1 MTAHPVPSPRAQSRT
16 LPARFAAALLGVVL
30 LLAGAT
36 APTAA
41 RAADAWL
48 DRLGIS
54 VLFDGAQVPNA
65 VDDGAK
71 NGVVATNDAVAFQ
84 WDLAVIGTAGGVL
97 SQTLPEGWRWD
108 PTSLGALDTD
118 GTAYAAH
125 HAVST
130 DGRTLTAT
138 VTRVSGKLLSLA
150 GMKAIPTRTVADG
163 SRYTPAVVAQN
174 GGAAL
179 EAATEPITVRGEYR
193 AEFNKTVAAHNI
205 SANHDFGDGEGVVA
219 ARAVDFVLRVRPIP
233 EKEVGVL
240 QFDLAQPAAI
250 RDTFTVT
257 GPSGSAKLRFQ
268 AEIIRK
274 SAGASPSLRQNGNTL
289 DIALNGYPDLPGT
302 VADGSWARATVAV
315 RLWVRAADLPAAGS
329 NRVVVWNTAAPQQ
342 WQTSDGHPV
351 LVTSE
356 SKISGYVELPQSGRG
371 DAATDKRILVQKD
384 PSAPAA
390 LTADPAAQTD
400 RYEWVDEA
408 PVSTDSIIVPRWWV
422 QPSTDKSTGAMSP
435 ISDLVSY
442 DFWHPSEQ
450 RILESA
456 TPYVGVDRGKA
467 PLQPSEYSI
476 QYTSGNDRMDPER
489 NTWVSS
495 IAEAGGPE
503 RVSGIRVAHTAGAW
517 GSGPATQKA
526 FVVAVPMRLV
536 SKVGEANLVPDV
548 AAHAYTDADGERHF
562 ALDESWIEVRD
573 LRVRLDKS
581 AARGTVVGG
590 ASIDYTLTPALVA
603 NPGDPHEREVHGIRI
618 VDELSAGLVSVDT
631 SAISDDWEVERTGS
645 ALAGL
650 TLTFTYR
657 GSATTAT
664 ELTPLRY
671 SAKTSLVA
679 PVDTTYVNTAVLEA
693 QGADPDRAQATVS
706 YLRAQVVGTE
716 KTVSGDEEIVP
727 GGSPEWETSWFN
739 LQTDSQRTS
748 HFVDVLPHNG
758 DDRGSSFTGEVGV
771 ASARITDGQGSPA
784 PDGYGTLQY
793 TTAKPHEVRAA
804 AANSEAID
812 WIDVDGAD
820 LSKIPGI
827 TALRVIVA
835 DFAQGEPGFGGLHV
849 VLSNPDHLEGDRY
862 VNTTGA
868 WLGAGGRISETNPA
882 EVRVIAAE
890 DPGTGG
896 SDAQTDADTAAG
908 TGSAATATAEASA
921 SADSTGSGDDA
932 RADADASSSSAA
944 AADSTSTADATAGSD
959 SRSTADASA
968 RAGSESD
975 TSADVS
981 AASATA
987 SAAATAVADANS
999 SASAGTDSG
1008 ASASGSASSAA
1019 AVRGASADASAEA
1032 MEAGASA
1039 SAASTEARASAD
1051 GTLARTGGADA
1062 GLAWIGAGALLAG
1075 LAVIVMRMRMR
1086 MRMRTRGTVPGAPQ
1100 G

>member
-1 MTAHPVPSPRAQSRT
+1 MTAHPVPSPRAHSRT

-71 NGVVATNDAVAFQ
+71 NSVVATNDAVAFQ

-97 SQTLPEGWRWD
+97 SQTLPEGWSWD

-257 GPSGSAKLRFQ
+257 GPPGSAKLRFQ

-422 QPSTDKSTGAMSP
+422 QPSTDKSTGATSP

-450 RILESA
+450 RILEGA

-503 RVSGIRVAHTAGAW
+503 RVSGIRVAHTSGAW
-517 GSGPATQKA
+517 GSSPATQKA

-590 ASIDYTLTPALVA
+590 ASIDYMLTPALVA

-618 VDELSAGLVSVDT
+618 VDELPAGLVSVDT
-631 SAISDDWEVERTGS
+631 SAIPDDWEVERTGS

-771 ASARITDGQGSPA
+771 ASARITDGQGNPA

-932 RADADASSSSAA
+932 RADA
-944 AADSTSTADATAGSD
+944 
-959 SRSTADASA
+959 
-968 RAGSESD
+968 
-975 TSADVS
+975 
-981 AASATA
+981 ASATA
-987 SAAATAVADANS
+987 SAAATAAADANS
-999 SASAGTDSG
+999 SASAGTDPG
-1008 ASASGSASSAA
+1008 AIASGSASSAA

-1062 GLAWIGAGALLAG
+1062 GLAWIGAATLLAG
-1075 LAVIVMRMRMR
+1075 LAVIVLR
-1086 MRMRTRGTVPGAPQ
+1086 MRMRTRGTAPGAPQ